1 MIPEHILRRR
11 VASLIA
17 SGIPLDIAEGI
28 VYEHEARKISRV
40 GRKVKFKWGHN
51 CRSTY

>member
-11 VASLIA
+11 VAALAA
-17 SGIPLDIAEGI
+17 SGLPLDIAEGI
-28 VYEHEARKISRV
+28 VYEHESRKISRIN
-40 GRKVKFKWGHN
+40 RKVKFKWVHG